1 MIGTAAAV
9 TEGNLTQGR
18 AKVME
23 MIEGKNGKNLNPT
36 RDTLIVPR
44 LKPPL
49 LGLQHL
55 SQFE

>member
-23 MIEGKNGKNLNPT
+23 MIEEKDGKNLNPT
-36 RDTLIVPR
+36 RDTLIVPC
-44 LKPPL
+44 LKPA
-49 LGLQHL
+49 L
-55 SQFE
+55 SGTSTFKPV